1 MRDRDDYYADYDM
14 PDAYER
20 PLTRREKKQQKKLA
34 RQAEEIRIRQMAME
48 EKRRAAAEKEAAK
61 QARLQEKQDAKMFRW
76 EEKEAR
82 KQAKRDAKQAKKEAK
97 LAKKG
102 RGTYAPETGGHSP
115 AVSSPAGKP
124 AVKSGK
130 GAGKNPGKKSG
141 KQALASRR
149 KAKEKRL
156 SAQKSIPYREMGR
169 DGICRVQDK
178 LYSKTI
184 RFYDIN
190 YQLAQNE
197 DKSAIFE
204 NWCDFLNYFDSTIY
218 FQLSFINHK
227 TNLTEFEKVI
237 RIEPQDDDF
246 DDVRMEYAQMLK
258 DQLSKGNNGLMRT
271 KYITFAIEADNIL
284 EARPKL
290 ERIEADILN
299 NFKVLGVRAYP
310 LNGVER
316 LQILYETFN
325 PQQAVPFSFQ
335 YDQLLKTGLTTKDF
349 VAPTSFEFKAGRYFK
364 MGETLGA
371 VSYLQILAPELTDKM
386 LAEFLDMDKNLV
398 VNLHIQSIDQM
409 KAIKLVKSKVTDIN
423 RMKIE
428 EQKKAVRSGYDM
440 DIIPSDLMTYGN
452 EAKRLLEDL
461 QSRNER
467 MFLVTVLFLNT
478 AKSRQELDNV
488 IFQTSGI
495 AQKYNCVLRRLDYQ
509 QEPGLMSSVPL
520 GLNQVPVRR
529 ALTTTSTAIFVPFTT
544 QELFMEGE
552 SLYYGLNALSNNM
565 IMVDRKKL
573 KNPNGLILGTP
584 GSGKSFSA
592 KREICNVFFVTKD
605 DVIICDPEGEYYP
618 LIHALGGQVIHIAPT
633 SHDYINPMDIN
644 LDYSDDDNPLGF
656 KSDFILSLCE
666 LIMGSRNG
674 IEAEEKSVIDRC
686 LPIVY
691 QKYFENPVPEN
702 MPVLGDLYTTLRA
715 QSEVQAQ
722 RIATALEIYVNGS
735 LKVFNHRTNVQLDN
749 RIVCFD
755 IKDLGKQL
763 KKLGMLIVQDQVW
776 NRVTLNR
783 FAHKSTRYYV
793 DEFHLLLKEEQ
804 TAAYSVEIWKR
815 FRKWGGIP
823 TGITQNIKDLLASR
837 EIENIFENSDFIYM
851 LNQASGD
858 RQILAKQLNISPY
871 QLSYVTNSGEGEGL
885 LFYGNIIIPFKDRFD
900 KNLKLYAY
908 MTTKPEEVQKRKEE
922 EEKAEAKA
930 AQEEEAV
937 RAFHRRTAEWKTEEL
952 KVEPF
957 LGKQAG
963 EEPAQENATEPAA
976 LPAPEGAVQ
985 EAATP
990 VVTTQVLETTAKPRR
1005 ERKPF
1010 VWTPGELED
1019 EEYWLDADLPEEPP
1033 DEEEPGKRFILPDDD
1048 DDET

>member
-1 MRDRDDYYADYDM
+1 MKWSRRRLSG
-14 PDAYER
+14 ETGKEGII
-20 PLTRREKKQQKKLA
+20 LGRREEIAVDKRRKRKYRRLSRYEKKAKKA
-34 RQAEEIRIRQMAME
+34 AKKKAAKE
-48 EKRRAAAEKEAAK
+48 EKARKKAEKREKRKPAQRQKSASTERVVQRQGK
-61 QARLQEKQDAKMFRW
+61 PYPGQAVRQKA
-76 EEKEAR
+76 
-82 KQAKRDAKQAKKEAK
+82 
-97 LAKKG
+97 
-102 RGTYAPETGGHSP
+102 
-115 AVSSPAGKP
+115 AVSSM
-124 AVKSGK
+124 SGSQRK
-130 GAGKNPGKKSG
+130 TKK
-141 KQALASRR
+141 
-149 KAKEKRL
+149 KAEEKRL
-156 SAQKSIPYREMGR
+156 SAQKSIPYREMAR

-178 LYSKTI
+178 YYSKTI

-197 DKSAIFE
+197 DKNAIFE
-204 NWCDFLNYFDSTIY
+204 NWCDFLNYFDSSIH
-218 FQLSFINHK
+218 FQLSFINHHSNMK
-227 TNLTEFEKVI
+227 EFESVI
-237 RIEPQDDDF
+237 QIKPRHDVF

-258 DQLSKGNNGLMRT
+258 NQLAKGNNGLVRT
-271 KYITFAIEADNIL
+271 KYITFGIEAENIR
-284 EARPKL
+284 EAKPKL
-290 ERIEADILN
+290 ERIETDILN
-299 NFKVLGVRAYP
+299 NFKVLGVSAYP
-310 LNGVER
+310 LDGRER
-316 LQILYETFN
+316 LQIMYETFN
-325 PQQAVPFSFQ
+325 PEEKVPFQFSF
-335 YDQLLKTGLTTKDF
+335 DQVLRSGMGTKDF
-349 VAPTSFEFKAGRYFK
+349 IAPTSFLFKNGKDFM
-364 MGETLGA
+364 MGNTLGA
-371 VSYLQILAPELTDKM
+371 VSYLQILAPELTDRM
-386 LAEFLDMDKNLV
+386 LAEFLDMDRNLI
-398 VNLHIQSIDQM
+398 VNLHIQSLDQM

-440 DIIPSDLMTYGN
+440 DIIPSDLNTYGG

-467 MFLVTVLFLNT
+467 MFLVTIVFLNT
-478 AKSRQELDNV
+478 AKTKQELDNAV
-488 IFQTSGI
+488 FQTAGI
-495 AQKYNCVLRRLDYQ
+495 AQKYNCSLRRLDYM
-509 QEPGLMSSVPL
+509 QEPGLMSSLPL
-520 GLNQVPVRR
+520 GLNLIPIKR

-592 KREICNVFFVTKD
+592 KREITNAFFVTQD
-605 DVIICDPEGEYYP
+605 DIIIGDPEGEYYP
-618 LIHALGGQVIHIAPT
+618 LVNALGGQVIHISPT

-686 LPIVY
+686 LPLVY
-691 QKYFENPVPEN
+691 QQYFEAPVPEN
-702 MPVLGDLYTTLRA
+702 MPVLGDLYECLRR
-715 QSEVQAQ
+715 QKEVQAQ

-735 LKVFNHRTNVQLDN
+735 LKVFNHRTNVELNN

-776 NRVTLNR
+776 NRVTVNR
-783 FAHKSTRYYV
+783 AAHKSTRYYI

-858 RQILAKQLNISPY
+858 RQILAKQLNISPH

-885 LFYGNIIIPFKDRFD
+885 IFYGSTIIPFKDKFD
-900 KNLKLYAY
+900 KSLRLYSL
-908 MTTKPEEVQKRKEE
+908 MTTKVSDLEE
-922 EEKAEAKA
+922 
-930 AQEEEAV
+930 QEE
-937 RAFHRRTAEWKTEEL
+937 
-952 KVEPF
+952 
-957 LGKQAG
+957 
-963 EEPAQENATEPAA
+963 
-976 LPAPEGAVQ
+976 
-985 EAATP
+985 
-990 VVTTQVLETTAKPRR
+990 
-1005 ERKPF
+1005 RKKN
-1010 VWTPGELED
+1010 GS
-1019 EEYWLDADLPEEPP
+1019 A
-1033 DEEEPGKRFILPDDD
+1033 
-1048 DDET
+1048 